1 MRVIFTGSG
10 EFGLPTLSALLQA
23 GHEIAAVYTQP
34 SRPAGRGRKLTPTPV
49 GEFAAAKSLAVVETP
64 DINSEKLPPAD
75 VMVVIAFGQKL
86 VEGIV
91 NGPRLGSV
99 NLHASILPKYRGAA
113 PINWAIVR
121 GETETGNSIIRMAQ
135 KMDGG
140 AILAQSRVSIGETE
154 TAGEL
159 HDRLA
164 KDGAGLMV
172 KTLEELEAGRIKELP
187 QDETKAT
194 IAPKLSREAA
204 KIDWNSSA
212 AEISRRIRGFY
223 PWPGC
228 RVRLVDAQGKE
239 CARLTLV
246 RASVVESEGPRWHLG
261 EITIYGDVACGSG
274 GVRMIELQ
282 PDGKRVMGLAD
293 FQRGHSWMPGMRL
306 ESV

>member
-1 MRVIFTGSG
+1 MRIIFTGSG

-49 GEFAAAKSLAVVETP
+49 GEYAAGKSLAVVETA

-86 VEGIV
+86 AEGIV
-91 NGPRLGSV
+91 NDPRLGSV

-135 KMDGG
+135 KMDAGM
-140 AILAQSRVSIGETE
+140 ILAQSRISIGETE

-172 KTLEELEAGRIKELP
+172 KTLGELEAEKIKELP
-187 QDETKAT
+187 QDEAKAT
-194 IAPKLSREAA
+194 IAPKL
-204 KIDWNSSA
+204 
-212 AEISRRIRGFY
+212 
-223 PWPGC
+223 
-228 RVRLVDAQGKE
+228 
-239 CARLTLV
+239 CAR
-246 RASVVESEGPRWHLG
+246 RRRSIGIHRPPKFPGGFEAFIPGRG
-261 EITIYGDVACGSG
+261 AGSG
-274 GVRMIELQ
+274 WWMR
-282 PDGKRVMGLAD
+282 
-293 FQRGHSWMPGMRL
+293 RGRSLRG
-306 ESV
+306 